1 MSVTEILAAVRKLD
15 EHEKNQFLDR
25 LSDIDFNDAWDRRM
39 EHDTKSGKLNFLAE
53 EARQD
58 SKQNRLRPFP
68 GT

>member
-15 EHEKNQFLDR
+15 EHEKNKFLDG
-25 LSDIDFNDAWDRRM
+25 LSDIDFNDAWDHRM
-39 EHDTKSGKLNFLAE
+39 ENDAKSGKLNFLAE

>member
-15 EHEKNQFLDR
+15 EHEKNQFLDG
-25 LSDIDFNDAWDRRM
+25 LSDIDFNDAWDHRM
-39 EHDTKSGKLNFLAE
+39 EHDAKSGKLNFLAE

-58 SKQNRLRPFP
+58 SKQKKLRPFP